1 MQRGNQTLFQG
12 IFEDTVPKV
21 KTGKGRNSN
30 LNAKRN
36 EQLVDRYYYYGKFY
50 ETRYT
55 AILSKLEN
63 EFHISSVTVVE
74 VITANH
80 AMLRNLKTLQ
90 PSIKYFKEKWPHW
103 VW

>member
-1 MQRGNQTLFQG
+1 MQRGTQSLFQG
-12 IFEDTVPKV
+12 IFEDAPIRVR
-21 KTGKGRNSN
+21 TGKGRNSD

-36 EQLVDRYYYYGKFY
+36 EQLVARYYYYGKFY

-55 AILSKLEN
+55 AILSKLES
-63 EFHISSVTVVE
+63 EFYIISVTVVE

-80 AMLRNLKTLQ
+80 SLLMNLKKTQ
-90 PSIKYFKEKWPHW
+90 PTIKYFKDKWPHW